1 MTDQAYMALA
11 LEEARK
17 AYKKK
22 EVPIGA
28 VIVKDDVVIA
38 RGHNLRESNQ
48 QVSHHA
54 EMIAIENA
62 CHKLSSWRLD
72 GCTMFI
78 TSEPCSMCSGAIIQS
93 RISRV
98 VYGTEDPKNGAH
110 VSKVHLFDIP
120 FNHIV
125 DIQGHVMQDEA
136 RKLLKDFF
144 NTLRNPKN
152 DV

>member
-1 MTDQAYMALA
+1 MSDQEFMLIA

-17 AYKKK
+17 AYEKK

-28 VIVKDDVVIA
+28 IIVKDNKVIA
-38 RGHNLRESNQ
+38 RGHNLRETHQ

-54 EMIAIENA
+54 EMVAIEKA
-62 CHKLSSWRLD
+62 CKLLSSWRLD
-72 GCTMFI
+72 ACTMYI

-98 VYGTEDPKNGAH
+98 VYGTKDPKNGAH
-110 VSKVHLFDIP
+110 VSKVRLFDIP
-120 FNHIV
+120 FNHTV
-125 DIQGHVMQDEA
+125 DIEGNIMQDES

-144 NTLRNPKN
+144 NTLRKPKN

>member
-1 MTDQAYMALA
+1 MTDQAYMSLA

-17 AYKKK
+17 AYAKK
-22 EVPIGA
+22 EVPVGA
-28 VIVKDDVVIA
+28 IIVKDDIIIA
-38 RGHNLRESNQ
+38 RGHNLRETNQ

-62 CHKLSSWRLD
+62 CKKLSSWRLE
-72 GCTMFI
+72 GCTMYI

-98 VYGTEDPKNGAH
+98 VYGTKDPKNGAH
-110 VSKVHLFDIP
+110 VSKVRLFDIP
-120 FNHIV
+120 FNHTV

-136 RKLLKDFF
+136 QKLLKDFF
-144 NTLRNPKN
+144 NTLRKPKN

>member
-1 MTDQAYMALA
+1 MSDQEFMLLA

-17 AYKKK
+17 AYEKK

-28 VIVKDDVVIA
+28 IIVKDNKVIA
-38 RGHNLRESNQ
+38 RGHNLRETNQ

-62 CHKLSSWRLD
+62 CNTLSSWRLD
-72 GCTMFI
+72 KCTMYI

-98 VYGTEDPKNGAH
+98 VYGTKDPKNGAH
-110 VSKVHLFDIP
+110 VSKVRLFDIP

-125 DIQGHVMQDEA
+125 AIEGSVMQDES
-136 RKLLKDFF
+136 RKLLKNFF
-144 NTLRNPKN
+144 NTLRKPKN